1 MNQHS
6 PVIMD
11 IAGTKLTAVDRR
23 RLRHPLTGGLILFS
37 RNWVNREQLCELTA
51 EIKSVRADL
60 LICVDH
66 EGGRVQRFKTDGFTH
81 IPTMRSIGERWL
93 QDKPHEP
100 GSGAMQAIRCGVA
113 AGYVLGSELRSCGV
127 DFSFTPVLDLDYA
140 QSSVIGDRAFHS
152 DPRIV
157 SLLGQAVMQ
166 GLLQANMKNCGKHF
180 PGHGYVKADSHTDVP
195 VDNRSLSAILQA
207 DCKPYEWLNNT
218 LSSIMPAHVIYPQ
231 VDSLPAGFSTK
242 WLQQILRQKLQ
253 FNGAIFSDDLSM
265 EGARHLPTQ
274 EGPLSYAQAATF
286 ALNAGCD
293 MVLLC
298 NQSIGDGQAVDDLL
312 DELHE
317 NAHKGQWTL
326 NKKSEMRRCNLLP
339 QCQHKNWEQLMHN
352 EDYQQAKHIL
362 STIQAT

>member
-6 PVIMD
+6 PVIID

-37 RNWVNREQLCELTA
+37 RNWVNREQLCELTT

-93 QDKPHEP
+93 QDEPHEP
-100 GSGAMQAIRCGVA
+100 GSGAMQAIRYGVA

-157 SLLGQAVMQ
+157 SLLAQAVMQ

-180 PGHGYVKADSHTDVP
+180 PGHGYVRADSHTDVP
-195 VDNRSLSAILQA
+195 VDNRSLTAILQA

-218 LSSIMPAHVIYPQ
+218 LSSIMPAHVIYPK
-231 VDSLPAGFSTK
+231 VDTLPAGFSAR

-253 FNGAIFSDDLSM
+253 FHGAIFSDDLSM

-274 EGPLSYAQAATF
+274 EGTLSYAQAATL

-298 NQSIGDGQAVDDLL
+298 NQSVGDGQAVDDLL
-312 DELHE
+312 DGLHE
-317 NAHKGQWTL
+317 LALRKIWIANHQ
-326 NKKSEMRRCNLLP
+326 SEMRRMHLLP
-339 QCQHKNWEQLMHN
+339 TEKNCPWDKLMENPAYQHAKNL
-352 EDYQQAKHIL
+352 
-362 STIQAT
+362 IQTKIN